1 MRIKIMHEWFC
12 KINGNNHNLKSV
24 GSLPL
29 QIWYVCLKRT
39 QDLKRIMGSW
49 SQWKEKKSSLE
60 HQKVITY
67 CTNKVISYTLMNWD
81 L

>member
-39 QDLKRIMGSW
+39 QDLKKNNGKLVSMKR
-49 SQWKEKKSSLE
+49 KEKQLRTSKSDYIL
-60 HQKVITY
+60 HK
-67 CTNKVISYTLMNWD
+67 
-81 L
+81 